1 MVAKCFG
8 FLQRF
13 DAIYTNQDHYT
24 TLNIAPNYIRG
35 ICQEIMVFDA
45 FHLVRAQQGTAV
57 RSREKVLAEAD
68 VDLNKVFSEFY
79 H

>member
-1 MVAKCFG
+1 
-8 FLQRF
+8 
-13 DAIYTNQDHYT
+13 
-24 TLNIAPNYIRG
+24 
-35 ICQEIMVFDA
+35 MVFDA

>member
-1 MVAKCFG
+1 MLFTLTK
-8 FLQRF
+8 
-13 DAIYTNQDHYT
+13 TTHYT

-79 H
+79 R